1 MSSNAEDNNN
11 EQHSGGREM
20 ISSKKECTSSEHS
33 SVDNIAEDFDSVA
46 ILNDTSIC
54 ACCGKNGNSSDM
66 NTCNKCKEVKYC
78 NAACKKKHRSKHKKI
93 CERRVAELHEE
104 ALYKEHPPNEE
115 CPICLIP
122 LPTGRGRSFQ
132 SCCGKE
138 ICIGCIYAMNMSEGK
153 DLCAF
158 CRTPPAISDEE
169 EIVRTEKLMKVG
181 NAEAYYML
189 AGCYAQGIKGL
200 SRDMNKANELLLKAG
215 ELGCAVAYF
224 NLGNLYLVGN
234 GVEVDKRKVKY
245 YHELAAM
252 MGFADARHNL
262 GVLEAEGQAGNYDHA
277 CIERSMKHFILAARA
292 GFEPSL
298 GIVKGGFKG
307 GMVTKEEFANTLR
320 AYHERQKEMKS
331 EMRDRA
337 ASSGNFS
344 SGLGVL

>member
-1 MSSNAEDNNN
+1 MSSTNNDNDDND
-11 EQHSGGREM
+11 QHNSGGGDM
-20 ISSKKECTSSEHS
+20 TSSKKECTSCEQN
-33 SVDNIAEDFDSVA
+33 NIDAITKGIDSVA
-46 ILNDTSIC
+46 VRDDVSTC
-54 ACCGKNGNSSDM
+54 ANCGKEGNSDDM
-66 NTCNKCKEVKYC
+66 NTCNKCKMVKYC
-78 NAACKKKHRSKHKKI
+78 NAACKKKHRSKHKKA
-93 CERRVAELHEE
+93 CEKRVAELHDEQ
-104 ALYKEHPPNEE
+104 LFKDPPTREE

-122 LPTGRGRSFQ
+122 LPSGRGRSFQ

-153 DLCAF
+153 DICAF

-169 EIVRTEKLMKVG
+169 EIVRIKKLMKAG

-262 GVLEAEGQAGNYDHA
+262 GVLEAEGQSGNYDRA
-277 CIERSMKHFILAARA
+277 CVERSMKHFILAARA
-292 GFEPSL
+292 GYEASL
-298 GIVKGGFKG
+298 GIVKGGFKE
-307 GMVTKEEFANTLR
+307 GMVTKDEFANTLR
-320 AYHERQKEMKS
+320 AYHDRQKEMKS
-331 EMRDRA
+331 ER
-337 ASSGNFS
+337 S
-344 SGLGVL
+344 V